1 MAKVIWGI
9 ALTAMALTLN
19 GCAAALVGGLFYN
32 SAKTYEQ
39 KQKFTQEFQAR
50 NVEREKAGLQP
61 LDWCSETYKFDK
73 AWAAEGTGCAER
85 ILRYE
90 KGDASALKV

>member
-1 MAKVIWGI
+1 MKWRILFVLGVM
-9 ALTAMALTLN
+9 LVTLP
-19 GCAAALVGGLFYN
+19 GCAAVLVGGLFYN

-50 NVEREKAGLQP
+50 NVEREKAGLEP

-73 AWAAEGTGCAER
+73 VWASEGTGCAER
-85 ILRYE
+85 IQRYE
-90 KGDASALKV
+90 KGDATALKI